1 MTIKEDDASVVKRIQ
16 KSMGHWKAM
25 DSAGRL
31 VGRGLG
37 RRELIGRVA
46 SETGLS
52 RAAVESALKK

>member
-1 MTIKEDDASVVKRIQ
+1 VTIKENEVSVVKRIQ
-16 KSMGHWKAM
+16 KSMSHWKAM

-46 SETGLS
+46 NEVGLS